1 MSVRIGEFCVY
12 TFIVR
17 LSLPGGLPM
26 QRLAP
31 LCAGSRLS
39 PSACAGMAMASLL
52 QNADVCANL
61 SNDVKAVQVS
71 LSILFLGQLGWRFL
85 RVPFSEGP

>member
-39 PSACAGMAMASLL
+39 PSACAGMAMASLFL

-71 LSILFLGQLGWRFL
+71 LSILFLGQLGCSGDF
-85 RVPFSEGP
+85 

>member
-17 LSLPGGLPM
+17 LSLLGGLPM

-31 LCAGSRLS
+31 PWAGSRLS
-39 PSACAGMAMASLL
+39 PSACAGMAMASLFL

-71 LSILFLGQLGWRFL
+71 LGILFLGQLGYSGDF
-85 RVPFSEGP
+85 

>member
-17 LSLPGGLPM
+17 LSLPGGLPI

-31 LCAGSRLS
+31 PCAGSRLS
-39 PSACAGMAMASLL
+39 PSACAGMVMAGLCL
-52 QNADVCANL
+52 QNADLCASL
-61 SNDVKAVQVS
+61 SNDLEAVQVS
-71 LSILFLGQLGWRFL
+71 LGILFLRQLSCSGNF
-85 RVPFSEGP
+85 

>member
-31 LCAGSRLS
+31 PCAGSWLS
-39 PSACAGMAMASLL
+39 PSACAGMAMASLFL
-52 QNADVCANL
+52 QNADGCANL

-71 LSILFLGQLGWRFL
+71 LGILFLGQLGYGGNF
-85 RVPFSEGP
+85 